1 MLDTFKARL
10 KAKAKA
16 AGANLSQKRID
27 AIADRLHK
35 KYADLTD
42 EAEHDTKIDDLYEEQ
57 DLKDFAAADDYQRAK
72 DAKAAKDKADK
83 AKAGSDSDDQPKS
96 EIDELKELV
105 RGLATTVQTMNQEK
119 QQQSI
124 QQKLGQHE
132 KLKDINK
139 TFWSKR
145 ALPTKDEDIDAFVE
159 EVTTD
164 HAAFLQESGYSNIG
178 DHKPPASTEKP
189 IPGKA
194 KVDPALVAYAKKQN
208 EKALASKK

>member
-35 KYADLTD
+35 KFPDLTE
-42 EAEHDTKIDDLYEEQ
+42 EADHEAKLEDYYDDDT
-57 DLKDFAAADDYQRAK
+57 LKDIAK
-72 DAKAAKDKADK
+72 DDDKLRTIEAIKPKPQPQPSNDNNPQPQPQEEMPAWAKDLLTEVKT
-83 AKAGSDSDDQPKS
+83 
-96 EIDELKELV
+96 LK
-105 RGLATTVQTMNQEK
+105 QEK

-164 HAAFLQESGYSNIG
+164 HAAFLQESGYGNIG
-178 DHKPPASTEKP
+178 EHKPPASTEKP
-189 IPGKA
+189 IPGKV